1 MTSLYRA
8 NGFLGLTCFLNNIS
22 YQESVTASEPLEL
35 SGTSKESPTNIL
47 AIKQYNFFRIVK
59 DFDEEHY
66 RF

>member
-8 NGFLGLTCFLNNIS
+8 NGFLGLTSFLSNIS
-22 YQESVTASEPLEL
+22 YQESVTASEPVEL
-35 SGTSKESPTNIL
+35 SGTSKESPTSIL